1 MDTFIKILLSIVEQP
16 NSRKIYEDLRDFL
29 QSVKRD
35 KEAIAIQDLI
45 NKRYVANSTD
55 IDKES

>member
-45 NKRYVANSTD
+45 NKRYVANSPD

>member
-45 NKRYVANSTD
+45 NKRYAANSPD